1 MTFEKCWAWYLTQQG
16 LQFMMLF
23 NHHVVRA
30 EGRGDVYSAVRSL
43 LWPQN
48 WEEVYGFPCSCSLL
62 RQILTQD

>member
-1 MTFEKCWAWYLTQQG
+1 MKFEKCWAWYLTQQG
-16 LQFMMLF
+16 LQFVMLF

-48 WEEVYGFPCSCSLL
+48 WEEVL
-62 RQILTQD
+62 RFSM